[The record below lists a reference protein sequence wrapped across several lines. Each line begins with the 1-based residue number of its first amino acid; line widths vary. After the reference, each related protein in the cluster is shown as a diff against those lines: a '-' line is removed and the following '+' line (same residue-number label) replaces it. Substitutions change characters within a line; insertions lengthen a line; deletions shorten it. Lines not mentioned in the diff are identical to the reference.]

1 MSTLQWSTR
10 PSRGKS
16 SVVRDL
22 NEELAQSTRE
32 LVASMPA
39 AQRRKGKAAMTSIYP
54 GRYRE
59 LVQLTSDVH
68 LSKAAMSWSKVTLLA
83 TWGVQLLKS

>member
-1 MSTLQWSTR
+1 
-10 PSRGKS
+10 
-16 SVVRDL
+16 
-22 NEELAQSTRE
+22 
-32 LVASMPA
+32 
-39 AQRRKGKAAMTSIYP
+39 MTSIYP
-54 GRYRE
+54 GHYRE